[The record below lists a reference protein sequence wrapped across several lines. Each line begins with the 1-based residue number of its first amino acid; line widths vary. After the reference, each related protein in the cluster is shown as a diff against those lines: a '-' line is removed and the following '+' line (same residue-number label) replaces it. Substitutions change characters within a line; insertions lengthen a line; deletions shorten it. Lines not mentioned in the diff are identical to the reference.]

1 MPRGSWV
8 LEAAVRRLIR
18 VAKWWRCGEHASMST
33 TPVFEIPVDDPLTA
47 RAAARFADRL
57 EVCRDLEAE
66 GLTPDP
72 EHVARI
78 IESSRSDGRTPHIAV
93 VFQELPPPED
103 RRAVGPADFAVGT
116 RDLDRLAELVPAYAA
131 VGAGSI
137 VLGYVDASGEPDLE
151 TVRQAVEIVR
161 ASGLELAFHR
171 AFDLASDPAAAA
183 RRLAELG
190 VVRTL
195 AAGCSGYDASV
206 ASLED
211 RVARLAIA
219 AEAVDPARFAVVPC
233 GGVRSTNTEI
243 FARATPHVHAS
254 CRRRP
259 SPFELGVFDEE
270 EAEALRRGMQ
280 RASAST

>member
-1 MPRGSWV
+1 MKG
-8 LEAAVRRLIR
+8 RR
-18 VAKWWRCGEHASMST
+18 GEHAAMSI

-72 EHVARI
+72 DHVARI
-78 IESSRSDGRTPHIAV
+78 IESARADGHAPHIAV

-103 RRAVGPADFAVGT
+103 RRTVGPADFAAGPH
-116 RDLDRLAELVPAYAA
+116 DLDRLAELVPAYAA

-137 VLGYVDASGEPDLE
+137 VLGYVDASGEPDVE
-151 TVRQAVEIVR
+151 TVRAAVEITR
-161 ASGLELAFHR
+161 ASGLDLAFHR
-171 AFDLASDPAAAA
+171 AFDLAADPAVAA

-206 ASLED
+206 ASLDD

-219 AEAVDPARFAVVPC
+219 ATAVDPASFAVVPC
-233 GGVRSTNTEI
+233 GGVRSTNTAI

-270 EAEALRRGMQ
+270 EAEALRHGMR
-280 RASAST
+280 RASASS

>member
-1 MPRGSWV
+1 
-8 LEAAVRRLIR
+8 
-18 VAKWWRCGEHASMST
+18 MSI

-72 EHVARI
+72 DHVARI
-78 IESSRSDGRTPHIAV
+78 IEAARADGHAPHIAV

-103 RRAVGPADFAVGT
+103 RREVGPADFAVGAGH
-116 RDLDRLAELVPAYAA
+116 LDHLAELAPAYAA
-131 VGAGSI
+131 AGAGSV
-137 VLGYVDASGEPDLE
+137 VLGYVDASGDPDVE
-151 TVRQAVEIVR
+151 TVRRAVEIVR
-161 ASGLELAFHR
+161 ACGMELAFHR
-171 AFDLASDPAAAA
+171 AFDLAGDPADAA
-183 RRLAELG
+183 RTLAELG

-206 ASLED
+206 ASLDE
-211 RVARLAIA
+211 RVARLAVA

-233 GGVRSTNTEI
+233 GGVRSTNTAI

-259 SPFELGVFDEE
+259 SPFELGVFDE
-270 EAEALRRGMQ
+270 AEAGALRDGMARLRG
-280 RASAST
+280 S